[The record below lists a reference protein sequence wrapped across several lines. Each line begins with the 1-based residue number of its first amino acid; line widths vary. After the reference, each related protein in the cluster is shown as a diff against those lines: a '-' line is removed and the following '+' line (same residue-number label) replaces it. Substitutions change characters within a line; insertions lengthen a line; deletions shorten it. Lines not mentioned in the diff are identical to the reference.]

1 MDTETRVTRTLK
13 LLGIVALSA
22 ALLWAALMLLSK
34 IKIVLF
40 ILLGAVFFAY
50 LVYPPV
56 RFLRGRG
63 LPLWLS
69 ILIVYVI
76 LGAIVGTAAGFGG
89 PAIAGEA
96 KTFSRDLPN
105 LMQQLRDG
113 LVNANNNVLAAVPI
127 ETRQTAANY
136 LNNGFATLE
145 AAAGAYAGKALS
157 ILLSVVSVISALVI
171 IPILA
176 FYILLDADKLSRGF
190 THLFPLTGRTQV
202 TLVLQDIDQVLGGF
216 IRGQIIVAAFV
227 AVAVTIGL
235 IVLHIRYALL
245 IGLFAGLAD
254 MIPYVGAIAGAI
266 PAVLIAFF
274 SHGVGSAIVVILVFA
289 AIYEIEG
296 HFVAPSIVGKR
307 VGLSALLVVIAILI
321 GAEFGGIVGMFVAVP
336 LAAIV
341 RVMWKR
347 FAYPL
352 EVSEAGAPIPA
363 SVEPSTIVVATK

>member
-1 MDTETRVTRTLK
+1 MDTEARATRTLR

-22 ALLWAALMLLSK
+22 AIAWAALMLLSK
-34 IKIVLF
+34 IKIVLL

-56 RFLRGRG
+56 RLLRSRG

-69 ILIVYVI
+69 ILIVYVV
-76 LGAIVGTAAGFGG
+76 LGVVVGTAVGFGG
-89 PAIAGEA
+89 PAIASEA
-96 KTFSRDLPN
+96 RTFSRELPSI
-105 LMQQLRDG
+105 MQQLRDG
-113 LVNANNNVLAAVPI
+113 LVNANNSVLAAVPI

-145 AAAGAYAGKALS
+145 TAAGAYTGKALS

-190 THLFPLTGRTQV
+190 THLFPLTGRPKV

-235 IVLHIRYALL
+235 MILHIRYAFL
-245 IGLFAGLAD
+245 IGLFAGLVD
-254 MIPYVGAIAGAI
+254 MIPYVGAIAGAV
-266 PAVLIAFF
+266 PAVLLAFF
-274 SHGVGSAIVVILVFA
+274 SHGIGSAIVVILVFA

-352 EVSEAGAPIPA
+352 EVSAASAPIPA